1 MAISEAARI
10 REQLTHPILDGDGHW
25 LEPMPIWLQFL
36 RDVGGSDMVDQYQ
49 AVRRTDSWPKAD
61 VPERMAKR
69 LRRMQPWI
77 GNAAGA
83 PSDTLTRA
91 TAMLPALMRER
102 MEELGI
108 DFAIIYPTNGLGA
121 ANIAHDEVRRAWIRA
136 YNRMT
141 AEMYAPHKEVFAP
154 AAIIP
159 TTSVAEA
166 IEETEYCV
174 RELGYKVIMVR
185 TALARPIRGFTDGS
199 FHTTFEDA
207 SRKMPYYIDTLGLDN
222 DEDWDPFWAKCVE
235 LNLAVTTH
243 GGAHEWPDRKCVNNF
258 VFNHTGHFAQANHAA
273 TKGMFLGGVT
283 RRFPTL
289 QCAFLEGGAGYAV
302 NLLHDL
308 IGHYEKLNLEA
319 IEANLCPQRLDA
331 TRLRDYISRYGDGRS
346 KAQIE
351 DIMGSI
357 NFTGSMDEAVDDF
370 AIAGINSKDELVRLF
385 TTNFYF
391 GCEADD
397 PVSAW
402 AFDPRMGARLK
413 ALFSSDIGHFDVPD
427 ITEVVPEA
435 YEMVEHGL
443 ITEDDFRDFTFT
455 NSVRLHGLGNPDFF
469 RGTTIERPAA
479 EVLASSREPVAAA

>member
-1 MAISEAARI
+1 MAISEALRI
-10 REQLTHPILDGDGHW
+10 REQLKHPIVDGDGHW
-25 LEPMPIWLQFL
+25 LEPMPIWLEFL
-36 RDVGGSDMVDQYQ
+36 RDVGGPEMVDQYQ
-49 AVRRTDSWPKAD
+49 AVRRTDSWPNAT
-61 VPERMAKR
+61 VEERMAKR

-108 DFAIIYPTNGLGA
+108 DFAIIYPTSGLGA
-121 ANIAHDEVRRAWIRA
+121 ANIAHNEVRRAWIRA
-136 YNRMT
+136 YNLMT
-141 AEMYAPHKEVFAP
+141 AEIYAPHKEVFAP
-154 AAIIP
+154 AAIVP
-159 TTSVAEA
+159 TTTVTEAVEEAEF
-166 IEETEYCV
+166 CV

-185 TALARPIRGFTDGS
+185 TALPRPIRAYAGDS
-199 FHTTFEDA
+199 FHTTFEDG

-222 DEDWDPFWAKCVE
+222 DENWDPFWATCVE
-235 LNLAVTTH
+235 LRLAVTTH
-243 GGAHEWPDRKCVNNF
+243 GGSHEWPDRKWVNNF
-258 VFNHTGHFAQANHAA
+258 TANHTGHFAQANHAA

-289 QCAFLEGGAGYAV
+289 QCAFLEGGVGYAV

-308 IGHYEKLNLEA
+308 VGHYEKLNLEA

-331 TRLRDYISRYGDGRS
+331 ARLRDYIVRYGDERS
-346 KAQIE
+346 KAWVD

-357 NFTGSMDEAVDDF
+357 NFTGTMDEAVDDF
-370 AIAGINSKDELVRLF
+370 ALAGINSKEELLRLF
-385 TTNFYF
+385 SSNFYF

-397 PVSAW
+397 PVTAW

-427 ITEVVPEA
+427 ITKVVPEA
-435 YEMVEHGL
+435 YEMVEDGL
-443 ITEDDFRDFTFT
+443 ITEDDFGDFTFS
-455 NSVRLHGLGNPDFF
+455 NAVLLHGLGNPDFF
-469 RGTTIERPAA
+469 RGTTIERQAA
-479 EVLASSREPVAAA
+479 EILAGSRQPVAAA